1 MKNVS
6 KSSHWGPLG
15 IALLQ
20 KKIYLC
26 GMNRLIHI
34 FLVLAFFTGA
44 SFAKH
49 VAVLETVSDTKDL
62 LSPSERIYLTN
73 TLREEAVKELPAE
86 LEYTIMTRENIQE
99 MLPPGK
105 AIEDCEGSCLV
116 ETGKNI
122 SADYIC
128 QARVGKVGSKFSISA
143 EIYETSTNKLV
154 ASFNGLGADV
164 EALIEVI
171 MAKAPEF
178 FRKVRGGAK
187 GIIRTG
193 FDGAGNQ
200 SFAIHVSTNP
210 PGAALSIDGRPV
222 PKCNS
227 TPCQAL
233 VESGRHRFLAVLD
246 HYEDAEGSF
255 DITGNGQQV
264 SLDLV
269 PRFGT
274 LVVEP
279 QLNGGGTLDE
289 LETTLDGN
297 KVKAGKI
304 ELDPGVHSVE
314 LSHRCYNP
322 ASFKVGIYKGKEES
336 FKEALVPIASGISL
350 SASKSSGEPLK
361 LPVFVNDNSVGETPY
376 LGSVPLCSKIEIGEG
391 SSRTALNLTLLPGE
405 TVDYEYV
412 VQESSGRGRVS
423 GGAPLR
429 KRRGVAQDKP
439 ETKPEPGTS
448 IPSNVST
455 SSSTDLIDHA
465 AWLLPVSASLL
476 GAGITLGVLFNNYAE
491 ECYQSANTENYQEKM
506 DEAKTNQTIRNIG
519 WGMTVLG
526 GIGFA
531 LGVTF
536 LVW

>member
-1 MKNVS
+1 M
-6 KSSHWGPLG
+6 
-15 IALLQ
+15 
-20 KKIYLC
+20 
-26 GMNRLIHI
+26 
-34 FLVLAFFTGA
+34 
-44 SFAKH
+44 
-49 VAVLETVSDTKDL
+49 
-62 LSPSERIYLTN
+62 
-73 TLREEAVKELPAE
+73 
-86 LEYTIMTRENIQE
+86 
-99 MLPPGK
+99 
-105 AIEDCEGSCLV
+105 
-116 ETGKNI
+116 
-122 SADYIC
+122 
-128 QARVGKVGSKFSISA
+128 
-143 EIYETSTNKLV
+143 
-154 ASFNGLGADV
+154 
-164 EALIEVI
+164 
-171 MAKAPEF
+171 
-178 FRKVRGGAK
+178 
-187 GIIRTG
+187 
-193 FDGAGNQ
+193 
-200 SFAIHVSTNP
+200 
-210 PGAALSIDGRPV
+210 
-222 PKCNS
+222 
-227 TPCQAL
+227 
-233 VESGRHRFLAVLD
+233 
-246 HYEDAEGSF
+246 
-255 DITGNGQQV
+255 
-264 SLDLV
+264 
-269 PRFGT
+269 
-274 LVVEP
+274 
-279 QLNGGGTLDE
+279 
-289 LETTLDGN
+289 
-297 KVKAGKI
+297 
-304 ELDPGVHSVE
+304 E
-314 LSHRCYNP
+314 LSHPCYKP
-322 ASFKVGIYKGKEES
+322 ESFKVGIYKGKEES

-391 SSRTALNLTLLPGE
+391 TSRTALNLTLLPGE

-412 VQESSGRGRVS
+412 VQESSGRGSVS

>member
-1 MKNVS
+1 
-6 KSSHWGPLG
+6 
-15 IALLQ
+15 
-20 KKIYLC
+20 
-26 GMNRLIHI
+26 MNRLIHI

-128 QARVGKVGSKFSISA
+128 QARVGKVGSKFSIST

-227 TPCQAL
+227 TPCQIL
-233 VESGRHRFLAVLD
+233 LESGRHRFLAVLD

-289 LETTLDGN
+289 LEMTLDGN

-322 ASFKVGIYKGKEES
+322 ASFKVGIYKGKEET
-336 FKEALVPIASGISL
+336 FRDALVPIPSGIAL
-350 SASKSSGEPLK
+350 SASKPSGELLK
-361 LPVFVNDNSVGETPY
+361 LPVFVNDAPVGETPY
-376 LGSVPLCSKIEIGEG
+376 LGSVPLCSKVEIGEG
-391 SSRTALNLTLLPGE
+391 ATRTALKLDLVAGE
-405 TVDYEYV
+405 TTEYEYTV
-412 VQESSGRGRVS
+412 PENGGQGKVS
-423 GGAPLR
+423 GR
-429 KRRGVAQDKP
+429 KRRGGAARPDVSTTPTTSTTPPK
-439 ETKPEPGTS
+439 GTS
-448 IPSNVST
+448 VPTNVP
-455 SSSTDLIDHA
+455 SSSSSSWSLVDHA
-465 AWLLPVSASLL
+465 AWLLPVSAVLA
-476 GAGITLGVLFNNYAE
+476 GAGLAMGIVFNIDAE
-491 ECYQSANTENYQEKM
+491 EQYKSATADNYKENMDAAKQSQM
-506 DEAKTNQTIRNIG
+506 LRNIG
-519 WGMTVLG
+519 WVLTGVG
-526 GIGFA
+526 GFGFI
-531 LGVTF
+531 LGTTF
-536 LVW
+536 LIIDF

>member
-1 MKNVS
+1 
-6 KSSHWGPLG
+6 
-15 IALLQ
+15 
-20 KKIYLC
+20 
-26 GMNRLIHI
+26 MNRII
-34 FLVLAFFTGA
+34 NVFLVLAFFAGA

-49 VAVLETVSDTKDL
+49 VAVLETATDAKDL
-62 LSPSERIYLTN
+62 LSPSERLYITN
-73 TLREEAVKELPAE
+73 TLREEAVKELPPE

-122 SADYIC
+122 SADFIC
-128 QARVGKVGSKFSISA
+128 QARVGKVGSKFSIST
-143 EIYETSTNKLV
+143 EIYETSTSKLV

-171 MAKAPEF
+171 MAKSSDF

-200 SFAIHVSTNP
+200 SFAIRVSTNP

-222 PKCNS
+222 PKCSS

-233 VESGRHRFLAVLD
+233 VESGRHRFLAVLE

-279 QLNGGGTLDE
+279 QLNGGGTLAE
-289 LETTLDGN
+289 LEMTLDGS
-297 KVKAGKI
+297 KVKAGKF

-314 LSHRCYNP
+314 LSHRCYKP
-322 ASFKVGIYKGKEES
+322 ESFKVGIYKGKEES
-336 FKEALVPIASGISL
+336 FKEALVPVPSGISL

-361 LPVFVNDNSVGETPY
+361 LPVFVNGNSVGETPY
-376 LGSVPLCSKIEIGEG
+376 LGSVPLCSKIEIGDG
-391 SSRTALNLTLLPGE
+391 STRTELKIDLVAGE
-405 TVDYEYV
+405 AFDYEYV
-412 VQESSGRGRVS
+412 VPESGGKGRVS
-423 GGAPLR
+423 SR
-429 KRRGVAQDKP
+429 RRGAARGGERSMTTTSITPAK
-439 ETKPEPGTS
+439 GTS